1 MTDLNRPIR
10 VVLADDHELVL
21 EGLRGLLERENDM
34 TVVATATDEV
44 APCAYRKRTTGCGC
58 HGSGNAHP

>member
-1 MTDLNRPIR
+1 MTDLNRTIR

-34 TVVATATDEV
+34 TVVATATDGESLLALIERERPDV
-44 APCAYRKRTTGCGC
+44 VV
-58 HGSGNAHP
+58 